1 MSNCVTFR
9 KDLGIVEI
17 VFRRNIDTQDL
28 EESTVNALQLAN
40 DRDLTLFLIDISE
53 AGLEAPLV
61 DVYDLA
67 DKRYE
72 EAGANRK
79 NRAALVSSSTEKS
92 LKLAEFYQHVC
103 MNRGWMVKVF
113 LSQEKAL
120 EWLTSCRRET

>member
-9 KDLGIVEI
+9 KDLDIVEI